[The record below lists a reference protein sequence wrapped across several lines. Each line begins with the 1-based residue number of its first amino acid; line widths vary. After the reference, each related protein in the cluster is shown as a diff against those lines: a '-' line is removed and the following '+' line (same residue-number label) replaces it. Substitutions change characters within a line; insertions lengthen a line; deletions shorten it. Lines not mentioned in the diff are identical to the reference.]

1 MSATPSSQQPLPGE
15 EALTSPTQPMSAP
28 SPADLPTTVMSPEDA
43 AAAAEKTPQVTEV
56 LPGAAQTEA
65 LPTTA
70 ATEQLSQA
78 GWSAPATADDL
89 APTDPLEAIRSTRPW
104 PGARS
109 GEEAGRA
116 SAISASSA
124 EQARSLGANPQDP
137 EVVWSGSSLAR
148 GPEAEEPARRSGP
161 RPGTLLWGLIL
172 VTIGVVL
179 LATGLGLRID
189 PVSAAIVLLAAA
201 GAALLVIAVL
211 PKRRPAR

>member
-1 MSATPSSQQPLPGE
+1 M
-15 EALTSPTQPMSAP
+15 
-28 SPADLPTTVMSPEDA
+28 
-43 AAAAEKTPQVTEV
+43 
-56 LPGAAQTEA
+56 
-65 LPTTA
+65 
-70 ATEQLSQA
+70 
-78 GWSAPATADDL
+78 
-89 APTDPLEAIRSTRPW
+89 
-104 PGARS
+104 
-109 GEEAGRA
+109 
-116 SAISASSA
+116 
-124 EQARSLGANPQDP
+124 
-137 EVVWSGSSLAR
+137 WSGSSLAR